1 MQGLAEAAG
10 WLFGWLLRNSAH
22 AAILAVVVWG
32 LERTVGRSLPPR
44 WRYAMWLVVVARLLL
59 PAAPESSFSLFNLVD
74 LAPANV
80 AGVALQVLGLPA
92 PLVVSHEALPD
103 PLVDTPGWFVWALA
117 LWFPGALILAFLVWR
132 DHRRLVHALRATSP
146 ILDAEVLDLLRQ
158 SKAVMAV
165 RERVTVV
172 ETSGITSPAIS
183 GCWRPRLLLPNG
195 LLSRLTPDEIRFL
208 FLHELA
214 HVKRADLALNW
225 VLAAIQILHWFN
237 PVVWLALRRLLAVRE
252 EVCDSMVLRSCFP
265 GASREYGLT
274 LLRLLEECAPKRLVP
289 ALAGVLD
296 DVRTLRKRIV
306 CIRDFGV
313 RDPHPAVPAGL
324 TLAVALAGLTER
336 TENGADWVRRHQSA
350 AAEWTIPKA
359 PHNEPAP
366 TAPASVPLA
375 TPVPPAPRPA
385 SEAPPPEDTPRRAD
399 LSARF
404 LGTLSMVMQQ
414 TLADLLPDASG
425 STRSAGSAEPPTS
438 PNATAAVASPGA
450 SAASAGPPQHPHPA
464 PIPPPLAAPR
474 LVQTPAS
481 GGAGSAPRPGTRPY
495 PLPPVDQRGDVIRPP
510 RPSREATSGV
520 GGTVRSFEGIMTP
533 GIRSP
538 GTPTRWGRIPEDG

>member
-74 LAPANV
+74 LAPSHV
-80 AGVALQVLGLPA
+80 AGAALQVLGLPA
-92 PLVVSHEALPD
+92 PVVVSSGALPD
-103 PLVDTPGWFVWALA
+103 PLVDTPSWFVWALA
-117 LWFPGALILAFLVWR
+117 LWFPGALILAVLVWR

-172 ETSGITSPAIS
+172 ETSGISSPAIS

-195 LLSRLTPDEIRFL
+195 LLSRLSPDEIRFL

-306 CIRDFGV
+306 CIRDFGI
-313 RDPHPAVPAGL
+313 REPHPAVPAGL

-336 TENGADWVRRHQSA
+336 TEDGADWLRRHQSA
-350 AAEWTIPKA
+350 AAELT
-359 PHNEPAP
+359 
-366 TAPASVPLA
+366 VPSEIVR
-375 TPVPPAPRPA
+375 TPLPEVPVAITRPPAQAAAGVPA
-385 SEAPPPEDTPRRAD
+385 GDEIRRSD
-399 LSARF
+399 LSTRF
-404 LGTLSMVMQQ
+404 MGALSLVMQQ
-414 TLADLLPDASG
+414 ALADVGPDRSG
-425 STRSAGSAEPPTS
+425 LRETSGGEGAATPGSAAPARVPSSAGLRTQPPF
-438 PNATAAVASPGA
+438 PAPDPVAAVG
-450 SAASAGPPQHPHPA
+450 
-464 PIPPPLAAPR
+464 PR
-474 LVQTPAS
+474 LVQGTAWGDP
-481 GGAGSAPRPGTRPY
+481 GAAPRPGTRPY
-495 PLPPVDQRGDVIRPP
+495 PLPPVSQRGDVIRPP
-510 RPSREATSGV
+510 RPTSQGASAV
-520 GGTVRSFEGIMTP
+520 GGAVRTFDGIMTP
-533 GIRSP
+533 ATRSS
-538 GTPTRWGRIPEDG
+538 GSGVRWGRPPEEG